1 MNTPE
6 HLPPVATRRGLNGYF
21 VDFRLLP
28 ELLHRTQR
36 LRGKDA
42 IQRNW
47 ADFLIHNDHDE
58 RYQALEVQSPLGR
71 ENHCPRLASGNRDGS
86 A

>member
-6 HLPPVATRRGLNGYF
+6 VLPPVATRRGLNGYF
-21 VDFRLLP
+21 VDFHLLP

-47 ADFLIHNDHDE
+47 AAFLKQTDHDDH
-58 RYQALEVQSPLGR
+58 YQAP
-71 ENHCPRLASGNRDGS
+71 
-86 A
+86 